1 MDGWREGELLPWRAV
16 DGEPWRESEPWMESL
31 LERATG
37 VGMMGESQGREGQ
50 EEEEQMC
57 PPPNGESPAEGRGKS
72 RDGVGTGVVASH

>member
-1 MDGWREGELLPWRAV
+1 
-16 DGEPWRESEPWMESL
+16 MESL